1 MEKIKDFEKYSIT
14 RDGRVWSWH
23 RNLFLSPGLAGKGY
37 PMVVLFKDGKPYNR
51 LVHRLMA
58 QTYIPNPEN
67 KPEVNHKD
75 GNKTNNYLN
84 NLEWATPHENR
95 LHGYKLGL
103 HGSGENH
110 HQAKLKQAEVDYI
123 REQYKSG
130 KYTFARIAKAFG
142 VSTSLISKIVARTKW
157 K

>member
-37 PMVVLFKDGKPYNR
+37 PMVVLFKDGKPHNR

-58 QTYIPNPEN
+58 QAYIPNPDS

-75 GNKTNNYLN
+75 GDKTNNFLN
-84 NLEWATPHENR
+84 NLEWVTSHENR

-123 REQYKSG
+123 REQYASG

-142 VSTSLISKIVARTKW
+142 VSTSLISKIVKRVKW

>member
-37 PMVVLFKDGKPYNR
+37 PMVVLFRDGKPYNR
-51 LVHRLMA
+51 LIHRLMA

-67 KPEVNHKD
+67 KREVNHKD
-75 GNKTNNYLN
+75 GNKQNNFLN

-95 LHGYKLGL
+95 LHGYKIGL

-110 HQAKLKQAEVDYI
+110 HQAKLKQSQVDYI
-123 REQYKSG
+123 REQYATG
-130 KYTFARIAKAFG
+130 KYTFARIANVFG
-142 VSTSLISKIVARTKW
+142 VSTSLIQKIVNRIKW

>member
-1 MEKIKDFEKYSIT
+1 MENIKDFEKYSIT
-14 RDGRVWSWH
+14 RDGRVWSSK
-23 RNLFLSPGLAGKGY
+23 RNIYLSAGLAGKGY
-37 PMVVLFKDGKPYNR
+37 PMVVLWQYGKPYAR
-51 LVHRLMA
+51 LIHRLMA
-58 QTYIPNPEN
+58 QAYIPNPEN

-75 GNKTNNYLN
+75 GDKTNNFLN
-84 NLEWATPHENR
+84 NLEWATSRENR

-110 HQAKLKQAEVDYI
+110 HQAKLKQSQVDYI
-123 REQYKSG
+123 REQHATG
-130 KYTFARIAKAFG
+130 KYTFTRIAKAFG